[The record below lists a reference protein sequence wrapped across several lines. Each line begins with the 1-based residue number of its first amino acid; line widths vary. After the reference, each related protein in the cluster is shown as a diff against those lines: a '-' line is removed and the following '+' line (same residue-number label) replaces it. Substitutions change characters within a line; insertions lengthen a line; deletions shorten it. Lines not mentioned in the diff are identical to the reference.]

1 MTNNPL
7 SLPSPFPHTDT
18 LPFSLPHSLINYL
31 LPLPNFDTVLGVSI
45 FFAVEPVPTLHP
57 FLCVSLLIALM
68 CHVCFLFLCS
78 GVHVYATIVSVNCQQ
93 IAFSFLKT
101 QPIAGK
107 TQSIHHCDRLSL
119 TKKKETPADA
129 FS

>member
-18 LPFSLPHSLINYL
+18 LPFSLPHSLMNYL
-31 LPLPNFDTVLGVSI
+31 LPLPNFDTVLGLSI
-45 FFAVEPVPTLHP
+45 FFAAKPVPTLHP
-57 FLCVSLLIALM
+57 CLCVSLLIAVM
-68 CHVCFLFLCS
+68 CHVCVC
-78 GVHVYATIVSVNCQQ
+78 ATIVSVNCQQ

-119 TKKKETPADA
+119 TKKKKTPADA